1 MRGGRQGV
9 LERCEEEEAGMTS
22 MPRQPFFVSY
32 LRVARRYCSAYNDPS
47 MLPKYTIPRSTTGE
61 DMIAPI
67 EINL

>member
-47 MLPKYTIPRSTTGE
+47 MLPK
-61 DMIAPI
+61 
-67 EINL
+67 